1 MPGFLCHNDIT
12 VSSTSCSIAS
22 YGMFVCDVGVSCCRS
37 EDHSRSA
44 ADHDAADSIGES
56 VGEQRGNII
65 IHDLHLTTLELS
77 NLVQADLVFLWVLGE
92 RGKDRGV

>member
-1 MPGFLCHNDIT
+1 
-12 VSSTSCSIAS
+12 
-22 YGMFVCDVGVSCCRS
+22 MFVCDVGVSCCRS